1 MQMIVQ
7 ERAAKPSGLA
17 RVSFNEKKKKNMRGK
32 IENLSRI
39 FYLPIERSFL
49 PSFSQSL
56 PTSTTANRLSY
67 DVIGDRRNDLLREGT
82 QGFNEPPWNR

>member
-1 MQMIVQ
+1 MIVQ

-17 RVSFNEKKKKNMRGK
+17 RVSFNEKKKTCEEKLK
-32 IENLSRI
+32 IYHGFFIS
-39 FYLPIERSFL
+39 PIERSFL

-67 DVIGDRRNDLLREGT
+67 DVIGDRRNDLLREG
-82 QGFNEPPWNR
+82 RI

>member
-1 MQMIVQ
+1 MIVQ

-17 RVSFNEKKKKNMRGK
+17 RVSFNEKKKNVRGK

-56 PTSTTANRLSY
+56 PTSTTTNRLSY
-67 DVIGDRRNDLLREGT
+67 DVIGDRRNDLLREG
-82 QGFNEPPWNR
+82 RI

>member
-1 MQMIVQ
+1 MIVQ

-17 RVSFNEKKKKNMRGK
+17 RVSFNEKKKNVRGK

-56 PTSTTANRLSY
+56 PTSTTVNRLSY
-67 DVIGDRRNDLLREGT
+67 DVIGDRRNDLLREGKI
-82 QGFNEPPWNR
+82 